1 MTTKTRIAG
10 ITALLCICALI
21 AVPVSAALTT
31 DQGAGAGPMKGH
43 GGNGPG
49 AGLLDALAEQGYD
62 TTALQA
68 LLDTAKSARE
78 NGDTEAAQAA
88 MEEFREAVK
97 NAVEETG
104 IQVRPM
110 DREGH
115 GAGILDA
122 LAEQGYD
129 TTALQALLDT
139 AKTAHESG
147 DTEAAQAAME
157 EFREAV
163 KTAVEETGIQV
174 GPMNGEDRGQH
185 RAGMGPG
192 ERQNQMESA

>member
-10 ITALLCICALI
+10 ITAMLCICALI

-31 DQGAGAGPMKGH
+31 GQGAGAGPMKGH

-49 AGLLDALAEQGYD
+49 TGL
-62 TTALQA
+62 
-68 LLDTAKSARE
+68 
-78 NGDTEAAQAA
+78 
-88 MEEFREAVK
+88 
-97 NAVEETG
+97 
-104 IQVRPM
+104 
-110 DREGH
+110 
-115 GAGILDA
+115 LDA

-174 GPMNGEDRGQH
+174 GPMNGEGHGQH

-192 ERQNQMESA
+192 ERQNRMESA